1 LYVLWSRS
9 HVILSPDVTIIHDVI
24 SGPVVGKCRTWNDGA
39 TVDVWRPVAHVER
52 GVKVQGG
59 GALPDI
65 GEVPVALNEQT
76 AVERMGS
83 DGVRRGALER

>member
-1 LYVLWSRS
+1 MTSLADRS
-9 HVILSPDVTIIHDVI
+9 SVN
-24 SGPVVGKCRTWNDGA
+24 VVHGNDGA

-65 GEVPVALNEQT
+65 GEVPVALDEQT
-76 AVERMGS
+76 AVQRVGS
-83 DGVRRGALER
+83 HGVRRGALER